1 MKKKI
6 LCILLS
12 AILSICTVS
21 FNVSADFNVD
31 EEIKSSI
38 LIEQATGTVLYEKN
52 ADERL
57 SPASVTK
64 VMTALLVMEAI
75 ENGKLK
81 LDDIITVSANASA
94 MGGSQIFLEIG
105 EEISVTELLKGMM
118 VASGNDAAVAF
129 AEALGGTTESF
140 VGMMNKKAEELG
152 LTNTHFMNCH
162 GLDEE
167 DHYTS
172 ARDIAIMSSELLKH
186 EKILEFTSIWTDSIR
201 DGKTSLANTN
211 KLVRFYDGCDGLKTG
226 STSVAK
232 CCISATAKKNNMRL
246 ISVVMAAPTTDM
258 RFAAVRQMFDY
269 GFALKEIASVEKKE
283 MGTVSVLGGV
293 KKEFKIGTEG
303 ANMLID
309 KGVSAKI
316 TYETVIEQDITAPV
330 SEKQVVGKVKATLDG
345 EELFSCDIVALESVE
360 RVSFLHILRDL
371 ILSMSKRI

>member
-1 MKKKI
+1 MKKI
-6 LCILLS
+6 ICILLT
-12 AILSICTVS
+12 ATLLICALT
-21 FNVSADFNVD
+21 FNASADFSVD
-31 EEIKSSI
+31 DEIKSAI
-38 LIEQATGTVLYEKN
+38 LIEQSTGTVLYEKN

-75 ENGKLK
+75 EYGKLG

-105 EEISVTELLKGMM
+105 EEISVTELLKGLM

-129 AEALGGTTESF
+129 AEALAGTADSF

-172 ARDIAIMSSELLKH
+172 ARDIAIMSTELLKH
-186 EKILEFTSIWTDSIR
+186 EKILEFTSIWIDSIR
-201 DGKTSLANTN
+201 GGKTSLANTN

-226 STSVAK
+226 STSLAK

-246 ISVVMAAPTTDM
+246 IAVVMAAPTTDM
-258 RFAAVRQMFDY
+258 RFTAARQMFDY
-269 GFALKEIASVEKKE
+269 GFALKEIAAVEKKE
-283 MGTVSVLGGV
+283 MGTVSVTGGE
-293 KKEFKIGTEG
+293 KTELKIGTEG
-303 ANMLID
+303 ANILID
-309 KGVSAKI
+309 KGAGTKI
-316 TYETVIEQDITAPV
+316 VYETVMEENLTAPV
-330 SEKQVVGKVKATLDG
+330 KENDVVGKIKATLDG
-345 EELFSCDIVALESVE
+345 NELFSCDIVALESIE
-360 RVSFLHILRDL
+360 RVSFLHIVRNI